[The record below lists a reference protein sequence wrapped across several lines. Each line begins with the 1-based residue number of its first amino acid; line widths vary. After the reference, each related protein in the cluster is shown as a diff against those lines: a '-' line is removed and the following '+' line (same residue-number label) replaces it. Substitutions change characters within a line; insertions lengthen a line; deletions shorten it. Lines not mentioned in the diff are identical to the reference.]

1 MSVISDIGRDLHAL
15 VRIWSADGK
24 QAFSAEVLSV
34 DVATRSCSV
43 RSISS
48 ETEMEYPEVW
58 LMPEQVDGILYVPKI
73 GSTVIVENNANLQP
87 YIGMWSKID
96 EILYVVGGST
106 IKMLPSGIAL
116 DGDSFGGLLK
126 VTPSVQAWNDLQTD
140 INNLK
145 VIFAA
150 LAAAAPATFTTAP
163 GLPDAF
169 AAAFAAAIAS
179 YSAAPLTPTTAAMV
193 ENTKVQHGAGS

>member
-15 VRIWSADGK
+15 VKMWAADGM

-34 DVATRSCSV
+34 DVSTRSCSV

-58 LMPEQVDGILYVPKI
+58 LMPEKVDGVLYVPKV

-106 IKMLPSGIAL
+106 IKMLPSGIEL

-126 VTPSVQAWNDLQTD
+126 VTPSVQAWNDIQTD

-145 VIFAA
+145 TIFAA
-150 LAAAAPATFTTAP
+150 LAAAAPTTLTTAP

-179 YSAAPLTPTTAAMV
+179 YSAVPLTPTTAAMV
-193 ENTKVQHGAGS
+193 ENTKVKHGAGS

>member
-15 VRIWSADGK
+15 VKMWAADGM

-34 DVATRSCSV
+34 DVSTRSCSV

-58 LMPEQVDGILYVPKI
+58 LMPEKVDGILYVPKV

-96 EILYVVGGST
+96 EILYVVGST
-106 IKMLPSGIAL
+106 TFSMTPGLTKFN
-116 DGDSFGGLLK
+116 DGAFGGIPIVGK
-126 VTPSVQAWNDLQTD
+126 VEEN
-140 INNLK
+140 
-145 VIFAA
+145 
-150 LAAAAPATFTTAP
+150 FTTLKNYIKNILEPAI
-163 GLPDAF
+163 GNAF
-169 AAAFAAAIAS
+169 
-179 YSAAPLTPTTAAMV
+179 TAV
-193 ENTKVQHGAGS
+193 GAGGAASGPNGKISFDAATTGQVITVEDMEDTAVTH

>member
-15 VRIWSADGK
+15 VRIWSADGM

-58 LMPEQVDGILYVPKI
+58 LMPEKVDGILYVPKV

-96 EILYVVGGST
+96 QILYVVGGST
-106 IKMLPSGIAL
+106 IKMLPSGIEL

-150 LAAAAPATFTTAP
+150 LAAAAPTTFTTAP
-163 GLPDAF
+163 GLQDAF